1 MDGPRIAEPKLHVDM
16 DAFFVE
22 VERLDDPS
30 LRGLPVAVGGDGPRG
45 VVASASYEARAC
57 GVRSALPMSRAK
69 RMCPDLVVVPGRHRR
84 YAEES
89 ERVFA
94 VFRDFTPLVQGLSL
108 DEAFL
113 DVGGLRYHY
122 RDARRVADAIRARI
136 LDETGLPASV
146 GAATVL
152 FLAKMASGMAKPD
165 GVYVVAAGTEAEF
178 LRDLPVRKLWGVG
191 KATGAEL
198 DKMGIATVGDLARTP
213 LPVLRG
219 RLGEAA
225 GVRLHELA
233 HGVDPREVEVSS
245 AAKSVSAEQT
255 YPADIS
261 DRPALETELLRLAD
275 RVSHRLRAS
284 GLSGRT
290 VSVKVRFSDFSTV
303 TRSETLDAPV
313 DLTRVIFRSARR
325 LLDRA
330 RPGDRPVRLLG
341 VGVSG
346 LTGEGH
352 PREAAQPT
360 LEEAGG
366 RTRRWDDLAEA
377 VDGARR
383 RFGPGVVRPA
393 RLGSADPP
401 GGAHKKTNRI

>member
-45 VVASASYEARAC
+45 VVASASYEARSR

-69 RMCPDLVVVPGRHRR
+69 RMCPEMVVVPGRHRR
-84 YAEES
+84 YAEVS

-122 RDARRVADAIRARI
+122 RDARRAAEAIRARI

-191 KATGAEL
+191 ESTGAEL
-198 DKMGIATVGDLARTP
+198 AKMGIATVGDLARTP

-219 RLGEAA
+219 RLGDAA
-225 GVRLHELA
+225 GVRLHDLA
-233 HGVDPREVEVSS
+233 HGVDPRQVEVSS
-245 AAKSVSAEQT
+245 SAKSVSAEET
-255 YPADIS
+255 YQADIS
-261 DRPALETELLRLAD
+261 DRPALETELLRLTD
-275 RVSHRLRAS
+275 RVSHRLRSS

-303 TRSETLDAPV
+303 TRSETLDGPV
-313 DLTRVIFRSARR
+313 DLTRIIYRSALR

-330 RPGDRPVRLLG
+330 GAGGRPVRLLG

-346 LTGEGH
+346 LTGETQPGK
-352 PREAAQPT
+352 PEQPT
-360 LEEAGG
+360 LEEADG
-366 RTRRWDDLAEA
+366 RAGRWDDLAEA

-383 RFGPGVVRPA
+383 RFGAGALRPA
-393 RLGSADPP
+393 RLGSAD
-401 GGAHKKTNRI
+401 GAPKKTNRI